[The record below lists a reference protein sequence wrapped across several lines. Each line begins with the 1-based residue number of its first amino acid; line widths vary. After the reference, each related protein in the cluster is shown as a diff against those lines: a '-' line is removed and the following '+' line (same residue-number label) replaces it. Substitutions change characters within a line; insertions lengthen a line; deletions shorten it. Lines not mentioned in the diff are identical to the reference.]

1 MVVLNS
7 AQHDPDS
14 KGKAG
19 RDSIRGESRPAL
31 LSTALLFNPGKLE
44 IGFFRH
50 RAGGVF
56 YPLTTEE
63 TNMKCREIMSKNPVF
78 CLPENNVGQAA
89 RVMRREHLG
98 SLPVV
103 TDDLRKELIGIVSER
118 DLAFKVVGEARDA
131 IRTHVYDV
139 MTSTIFACGDED
151 DAITAV
157 LAMQEHQIRRVPV
170 VDRSG
175 RLVGIISEG
184 DVSVRVPPQMR
195 LVRGLGQAA

>member
-1 MVVLNS
+1 VIQSGENRVLLYYQPPFYLS
-7 AQHDPDS
+7 
-14 KGKAG
+14 
-19 RDSIRGESRPAL
+19 PANL
-31 LSTALLFNPGKLE
+31 KL
-44 IGFFRH
+44 GFF
-50 RAGGVF
+50 A
-56 YPLTTEE
+56 TEPVAFSIPSPRRRQ
-63 TNMKCREIMSKNPVF
+63 NMKCREIMSKNPVF